1 MEEII
6 LNSDNFDNE
15 VSESEKIILVDF
27 YAEWC
32 GPCQMLTP
40 IIDGVRSKYLDKVK
54 VCKVNVDNNSDLAL
68 KYSVVSIPT
77 LLFFKNGK
85 IVSSSVGFLS
95 EEELIN
101 IIEGLL

>member
-6 LNSDNFDNE
+6 LNSDNFANE

-32 GPCQMLTP
+32 GPCQMLAP
-40 IIDGVRSKYLDKVK
+40 IIDGVRNKYLDKVK